1 MSARSFDRA
10 SPRPAPAAIDGTGP
24 DGAAVR
30 VEFVRPTLVVAV
42 KEECDG
48 CRGVVERGVEL
59 DGVDVVLV
67 AASLGALAGAAG
79 LALVAPA
86 AMDALGLRWPPAYAL
101 VDPEGPRVVAEG
113 SVFSPEQVAAEVAA
127 ALA

>member
-1 MSARSFDRA
+1 VSARSFDRA
-10 SPRPAPAAIDGTGP
+10 SPRPAPSAIDGTDR
-24 DGAAVR
+24 DGRAVR
-30 VEFVRPTLVVAV
+30 VAFARPTLVVAL

-48 CRGVVERGVEL
+48 CRGVVERGVEVA
-59 DGVDVVLV
+59 GADVVLV
-67 AASLGALAGAAG
+67 AASPGALDGAAG
-79 LALVAPA
+79 VALVAPA

-101 VDPEGPRVVAEG
+101 VDPDGPRVVAEG